1 MNILY
6 LHGYGSS
13 GQSST
18 VEYLKKS
25 LPDYYLI
32 EAPDIPVD
40 PAEALPFL
48 KQLCEEERF
57 SVIIGTSMGGMYAHQ
72 LPADFARICVNPA
85 LHLSE
90 ITDVMKEG
98 TFDYFQP
105 RKDGQTQYTITEEII
120 QHYREM
126 EAHQFDQW
134 NADAPENIFCIG
146 LFGTRDTTVNCRDEF
161 ARYYPNVQ
169 TFEGG
174 HRMNQKVLKNVVLPI
189 IRRLE
194 EYGRKAENF
203 VFCEMCRDCHY
214 EPGGRFSD
222 ERYSGTIL
230 HDDEPEILIRRY
242 FAEAEWQRL
251 LKEGVVQQPKEDEPA
266 LHVGDAI
273 YGCKYGGDNKYEG
286 AITKI
291 ISYTDKYH
299 YKAEATMRPFNG
311 TPIDVVVY
319 NNGLYDAPRVKE
331 ITTANDNIET
341 IAEPTIVYQS
351 GTFSVI
357 GGFSMVGTIAYAFQL
372 AVKMRIPTI
381 YFSNQMKRE
390 HLLQFQAPK
399 GCPKW
404 ITIDDSCPLT
414 VDRMR
419 EKVRLLKESHQIQL
433 VIIDFLQLITYDNS
447 LDNANRSEQMVAIA
461 RALKCIAE
469 DFNVAVIA
477 ISALMHFSLHERCA
491 CRPEIQDIP
500 DWNKISLRVDNV
512 QLIPCKCPEDSS
524 PFRCDFAS

>member
-6 LHGYGSS
+6 LHGFGSS
-13 GQSST
+13 GQSNT
-18 VEYLKKS
+18 VEYLKKA
-25 LPDYYLI
+25 LPNDNI
-32 EAPDIPVD
+32 TAPDIPVD
-40 PAEALPFL
+40 PSEALPFL
-48 KQLCEEERF
+48 RKLCDDGHF
-57 SVIIGTSMGGMYAHQ
+57 DIIIGTSMGAQYAQQ
-72 LPADFARICVNPA
+72 LHNCLYRICVNPA

-90 ITDVMKEG
+90 ISDVLKVG
-98 TFDYFQP
+98 TFPFFQP
-105 RKDGQTQYTITEEII
+105 RKDGSTEFTITEEII
-120 QHYREM
+120 QHFREM
-126 EAHQFDQW
+126 EEHQFDEW
-134 NADAPENIFCIG
+134 ESDNRDNLLCCG
-146 LFGTRDTTVNCRDEF
+146 LFGTEDTTVNCREEF

-214 EPGGRFSD
+214 VPGGRFSD
-222 ERYSGTIL
+222 KRYSGTIL
-230 HDDEPEILIRRY
+230 RDDEPEKLIRRF

-273 YGCKYGGDNKYEG
+273 YGCKYGCDNKYEG

-299 YKAEATMRPFNG
+299 YKAEATMRPFND

-341 IAEPTIVYQS
+341 IAEPTIVCQS
-351 GTFSVI
+351 GTFSII

-500 DWNKISLRVDNV
+500 DWNKISPRVDYV
-512 QLIPCKCPEDSS
+512 QLIPCKCPADSS